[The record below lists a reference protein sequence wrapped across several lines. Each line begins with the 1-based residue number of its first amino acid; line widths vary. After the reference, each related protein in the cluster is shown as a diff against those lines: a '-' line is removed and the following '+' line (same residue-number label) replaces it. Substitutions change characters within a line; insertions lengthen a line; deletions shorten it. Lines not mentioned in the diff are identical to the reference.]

1 MRRAVRTAS
10 LALCAAALLV
20 VPAPAGAAEPDLAEL
35 TARLDAATA
44 ETGRLAQELEQAAAR
59 DGGLRVQLDRLA
71 EQVEDA
77 RLRVRARARAA
88 YLATAVPAPLP
99 RLVTALAAPDLRA
112 HADAELARRGA
123 RAAVRAEQSLAD
135 AVGAQSEA
143 AAELQR
149 RADEHRARLRSSA
162 EQALAAQEQ
171 ARGLLARAEARLV
184 VERAAATA
192 RRRAAELARAQA
204 TVVRARRTLDTAS
217 AQLTVA
223 LTPAQTAR
231 SRRAAERE
239 APVVALAEAAGSGY
253 PAGWGPS
260 GTVLRGVASWYGPG
274 FVGKPT
280 ASGSP
285 YDPER
290 LTCAHKAL
298 PLGTVVRVSRE
309 GRAISCLVNDRGP
322 YVGDRILD
330 LSRAGS
336 RALGFDGVAPVVV
349 EVLTPAA

>member
-1 MRRAVRTAS
+1 VRRAVRTAS
-10 LALCAAALLV
+10 LALCAAALLSL
-20 VPAPAGAAEPDLAEL
+20 PAPASAVEL
-35 TARLDAATA
+35 DDRTSRLDASAA
-44 ETGRLAQELEQAAAR
+44 ETERLAAELEQAAGR
-59 DGGLRVQLDRLA
+59 DGGLRLQLDRLA
-71 EQVEDA
+71 GEVEDA
-77 RLRVRARARAA
+77 RARVRARARQA
-88 YLATAVPAPLP
+88 YLATAQPAPLP

-135 AVGAQSEA
+135 AVVAQSEA
-143 AAELQR
+143 AQELQR
-149 RADEHRARLRSSA
+149 SAEAHRAGLRAAA
-162 EQALAAQEQ
+162 ERALAAQEE
-171 ARGLLARAEARLV
+171 AREVLAAAEARLV

-192 RRRAAELARAQA
+192 RRRAAE
-204 TVVRARRTLDTAS
+204 
-217 AQLTVA
+217 
-223 LTPAQTAR
+223 
-231 SRRAAERE
+231 RE
-239 APVVALAEAAGSGY
+239 APVVALVEAAGSGY
-253 PAGWGPS
+253 PSGWTPS

-280 ASGSP
+280 ASGAP

-290 LTCAHKAL
+290 LTCAHKTL

-322 YVGDRILD
+322 YVGRRIID

-349 EVLTPAA
+349 EVLVPGA